1 MLARLMDAPSL
12 AGALTRWTVSAVTG
26 EIQLSAHQHA
36 QARGGTPALCLGL
49 AGGANVSV
57 QKCGSAST
65 ATFAEATGQLV
76 FGHSE
81 FGGGD
86 GGSLCV
92 QAVQREQSAATVPT
106 LVAKPCTQPKVK
118 RVFALGPRVQKIPVT
133 RRTPPHAGPPR

>member
-1 MLARLMDAPSL
+1 MNAPSL

-26 EIQLSAHQHA
+26 EIQLSVHQHA
-36 QARGGTPALCLGL
+36 QDRGDTHALCLGL

-57 QKCGSAST
+57 QECGSAST

-76 FGHSE
+76 FGHSGPA

-106 LVAKPCTQPKVK
+106 LVARPCTHPKVK
-118 RVFALGPRVQKIPVT
+118 HVFALGPRVQKIPVT
-133 RRTPPHAGPPR
+133 RRTPPRVGPPR